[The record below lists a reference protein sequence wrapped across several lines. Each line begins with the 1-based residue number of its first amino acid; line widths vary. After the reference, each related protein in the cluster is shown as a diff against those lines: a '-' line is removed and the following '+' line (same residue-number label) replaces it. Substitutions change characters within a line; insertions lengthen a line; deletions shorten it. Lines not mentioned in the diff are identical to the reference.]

1 MSSKIKWG
9 DVEAPASLENGHNRR
24 SDRRNQR
31 GRSGPPNSRRQGSN
45 RQGPIRQG
53 PIRFFG
59 KKSKYAI
66 FSNFADSPMTVGGL
80 DYPTVEHY
88 FQSMKFVETAPE
100 YAEEIRQAQTPLD
113 AKRLGKSRDYPID
126 ADWADS
132 KRGQGNSVTV
142 MRRALLYKALQN
154 EEFRRTLLST
164 RDDQYIIEASPY
176 DSYWGEG
183 RNKKGKNMLGRLLVE
198 LRFILRAK
206 GDVMYSGDIPSA
218 DVPENESSNQDE
230 DVE

>member
-1 MSSKIKWG
+1 MSKIRWG
-9 DVEAPASLENGHNRR
+9 DVEAPADAPQPRANG
-24 SDRRNQR
+24 R
-31 GRSGPPNSRRQGSN
+31 GRDRQPRRPNGGRGPRGHPNPHRQG
-45 RQGPIRQG
+45 QG

-66 FSNFADSPMTVGGL
+66 FSNFAETPITIGGL
-80 DYPTVEHY
+80 DYSTVEHY
-88 FQSMKFVETAPE
+88 FQSMKFTETAPE
-100 YAEEIRQAQTPLD
+100 YADEIRLSPTPLD

-183 RNKKGKNMLGRLLVE
+183 RSKKGKNMLGRLLVE

-206 GDVMYSGDIPSA
+206 GDVMYGGGTADEEEDQDNPGDEV
-218 DVPENESSNQDE
+218 DVDE
-230 DVE
+230 E